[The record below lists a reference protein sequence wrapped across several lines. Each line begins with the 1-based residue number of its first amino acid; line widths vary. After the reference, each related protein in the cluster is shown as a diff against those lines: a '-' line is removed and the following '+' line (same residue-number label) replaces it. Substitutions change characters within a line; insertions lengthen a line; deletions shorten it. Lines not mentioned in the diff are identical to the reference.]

1 MSYIGN
7 MIFKKS
13 KSGYIIDWERISIS
27 NVSKMIYDGVDFLEV
42 YIEYFDYA
50 WSVKITVKAVPENK
64 LGVVP
69 PVVMTEEFSKE
80 FLEFFGINILDYN
93 AAAADPERLLLNL
106 IKVTSDAQ
114 RWSKKMNNF
123 LNSQSAPNPNAKYGN
138 VYFKPNTYGHLYAEP
153 NNSSD
158 VVKIQNLTKE
168 LKEKNQHISQLEE
181 EIKDLKE
188 EIEMLKAVNQEC

>member
-1 MSYIGN
+1 MSYIGS

-13 KSGYIIDWERISIS
+13 KTGYIIDWERISIS

-42 YIEYFDYA
+42 YIEYFDYSWA
-50 WSVKITVKAVPENK
+50 VKITVKAVPENK
-64 LGVVP
+64 LGAVQ

-80 FLEFFGINILDYN
+80 FLEFFGINILDYT
-93 AAAADPERLLLNL
+93 AVAADPERLLVNL
-106 IKVTSDAQ
+106 VKVTSDAQ

-123 LNSQSAPNPNAKYGN
+123 LNSQQSHSTYTTPKNFSK
-138 VYFKPNTYGHLYAEP
+138 VYQQAHIHGDVY
-153 NNSSD
+153 SSD
-158 VVKIQNLTKE
+158 KDARIKE
-168 LKEKNQHISQLEE
+168 LEE

>member
-1 MSYIGN
+1 MSYIGS

-13 KSGYIIDWERISIS
+13 KTGYTIDWERFGSG

-64 LGVVP
+64 LGVAP
-69 PVVMTEEFSKE
+69 PVVMSEEFSKE
-80 FLEFFGINILDYN
+80 FLEFFGINILDYT
-93 AAAADPERLLLNL
+93 AVAADPERLLINL

-114 RWSKKMNNF
+114 RWSKKMNTT
-123 LNSQSAPNPNAKYGN
+123 LKSAPSYSTYTTPKNFSK
-138 VYFKPNTYGHLYAEP
+138 VYQQAPIHSDAY
-153 NNSSD
+153 SSD
-158 VVKIQNLTKE
+158 KDARIKE
-168 LKEKNQHISQLEE
+168 LEE

>member
-13 KSGYIIDWERISIS
+13 KTGYIIDWERMSTS
-27 NVSKMIYDGVDFLEV
+27 NVSKMIYDGVDFLKV

-50 WSVKITVKAVPENK
+50 WAVKITVKVVPENQ
-64 LGVVP
+64 LGVVQ
-69 PVVMTEEFSKE
+69 PVAMTEEFSKE
-80 FLEFFGINILDYN
+80 FLEFFGINILDYT
-93 AAAADPERLLLNL
+93 AVAADPERLLINL
-106 IKVTSDAQ
+106 VKVTSDAQ

-123 LNSQSAPNPNAKYGN
+123 LNSQKSYSTHTTPKNFSKVYQQAPIHSD
-138 VYFKPNTYGHLYAEP
+138 VY
-153 NNSSD
+153 SSD
-158 VVKIQNLTKE
+158 KDARIKE
-168 LKEKNQHISQLEE
+168 LEE